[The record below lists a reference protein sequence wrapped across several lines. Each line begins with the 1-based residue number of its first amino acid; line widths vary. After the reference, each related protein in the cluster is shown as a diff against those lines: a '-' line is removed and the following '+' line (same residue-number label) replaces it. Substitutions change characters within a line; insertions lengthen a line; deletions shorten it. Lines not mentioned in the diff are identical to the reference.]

1 MTKEQILS
9 IIDKKYKIKLHHTG
23 DKGKRLGRQNYDGN
37 ENYRWANQSE
47 RKYRFQKNAEKSRLY
62 FVS

>member
-1 MTKEQILS
+1 MSIL
-9 IIDKKYKIKLHHTG
+9 DKKQMTEEYKIKLHHTG

-47 RKYRFQKNAEKSRLY
+47 RKYRFQKTLKKVDY
-62 FVS
+62 IFVS